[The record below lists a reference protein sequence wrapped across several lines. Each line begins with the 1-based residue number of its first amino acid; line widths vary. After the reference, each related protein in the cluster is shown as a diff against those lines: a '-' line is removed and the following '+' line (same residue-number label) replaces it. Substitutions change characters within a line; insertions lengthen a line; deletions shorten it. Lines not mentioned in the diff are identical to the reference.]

1 MLKLAVRNIASKI
14 KIITI
19 YITMLGLDLQ
29 IVIKTVKVCKFHFLI
44 FELHEKCY
52 IYQIAMVVDKD

>member
-44 FELHEKCY
+44 FRA
-52 IYQIAMVVDKD
+52 I